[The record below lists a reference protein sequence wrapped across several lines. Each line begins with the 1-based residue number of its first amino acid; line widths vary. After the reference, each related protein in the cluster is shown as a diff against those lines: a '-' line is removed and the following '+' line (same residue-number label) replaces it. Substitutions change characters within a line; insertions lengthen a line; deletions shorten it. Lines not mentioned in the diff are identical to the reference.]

1 MPLLQKT
8 MPLIFNNIRN
18 IYSNTQSL
26 CNLNGD
32 IQKAPIEFSF
42 KAKSQRGLKI
52 NSDYFLS
59 LSKMK
64 IRKLSITIFLFLFY
78 GAFVAKKLIVVQ
90 MEYPRLMYL
99 KKKDMFTNYPRQI
112 LYSDSFMYQSR
123 LIIKLVLFRAFKPT
137 RLKLMN

>member
-1 MPLLQKT
+1 
-8 MPLIFNNIRN
+8 
-18 IYSNTQSL
+18 
-26 CNLNGD
+26 
-32 IQKAPIEFSF
+32 
-42 KAKSQRGLKI
+42 
-52 NSDYFLS
+52 
-59 LSKMK
+59 MK